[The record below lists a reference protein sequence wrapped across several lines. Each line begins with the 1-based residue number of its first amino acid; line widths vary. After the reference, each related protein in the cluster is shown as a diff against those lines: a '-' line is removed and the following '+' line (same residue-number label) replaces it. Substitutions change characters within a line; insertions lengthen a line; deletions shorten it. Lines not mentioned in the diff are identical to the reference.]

1 MEIALR
7 QINRAAL
14 FCDKGLSVAV
24 FPAGIVELETRAA
37 SKPDGGNGLVIES
50 RSEFIQTREA
60 VSAKRNQRIDGDVE
74 HIGCLAQVW
83 LRTSGVHS
91 SGICKGAGLRKTE
104 KAGRL
109 LCPPDGVRRLAPG
122 FCPGNLA
129 ARLCGRRS
137 RLGIRLRDAEVAADR
152 VLANLVDH
160 DFFGN
165 VRTREVEE
173 DWLVHGAILLFEAL
187 VFDGYSSAELV
198 ALLVHAP
205 EFDGDIPNLLRL
217 APAGDGEFN
226 VVPFAE
232 AAELVNFVMVAGDER
247 THLAARHLQVFAG
260 RIQVRLDAD
269 NLGVHGFHVIAGS
282 LGSEFRVNRGV

>member
-1 MEIALR
+1 MEIAFR
-7 QINRAAL
+7 KINRAAV
-14 FCDKGLSVAV
+14 FCDKGLGVAV

-37 SKPDGGNGLVIES
+37 SKPDGGNGFMIEH
-50 RSEFIQTREA
+50 RSELIQAKEA
-60 VSAKRNQRIDGDVE
+60 VSAEGNQSIDSDLE

-83 LRTSGVHS
+83 LRTSESILAEYVKALV
-91 SGICKGAGLRKTE
+91 SGKWKRRADCSARLMGL
-104 KAGRL
+104 
-109 LCPPDGVRRLAPG
+109 RRLAPG
-122 FCPGNLA
+122 FCLGNLA

-137 RLGIRLRDAEVAADR
+137 RLRIRLRDAEVAADR

-247 THLAARHLQVFAG
+247 THLAARHLQVLAG
-260 RIQVRLDAD
+260 RIQVRLDAY
-269 NLGVHGFHVIAGS
+269 NLGVHGFNVIAGS
-282 LGSEFRVNRGV
+282 LGS

>member
-1 MEIALR
+1 MEIAFR
-7 QINRAAL
+7 KINRAAV
-14 FCDKGLSVAV
+14 FRDKGLGVAV
-24 FPAGIVELETRAA
+24 FPAGIVESETRTV
-37 SKPDGGNGLVIES
+37 SKPDGGNGFVIEC
-50 RSEFIQTREA
+50 RGEFIQAMET
-60 VSAKRNQRIDGDVE
+60 VSAEGNQRIDSDVK
-74 HIGCLAQVW
+74 HTGCLAQAW

-91 SGICKGAGLRKTE
+91 IGICKGAGLGKIK

-109 LCPPDGVRRLAPG
+109 LCPPDGIRRLTPG
-122 FCPGNLA
+122 FCLGNLA

-137 RLGIRLRDAEVAADR
+137 RLRIRLRDAEVAADR
-152 VLANLVDH
+152 VLAKLVDY
-160 DFFGN
+160 DFFVN

-173 DWLVHGAILLFEAL
+173 DWFVHGAILLFEAL
-187 VFDGYSSAELV
+187 VCDGYGGAELV
-198 ALLVHAP
+198 TLFVHATQ
-205 EFDGDIPNLLRL
+205 FHSDIPNLLRL

-226 VVPFAE
+226 VVPFVE

-247 THLAARHLQVFAG
+247 TRLAARHLQVFAG

>member
-37 SKPDGGNGLVIES
+37 SEPDCGNGFVIEH
-50 RSEFIQTREA
+50 RSEFIQAKEA
-60 VSAKRNQRIDGDVE
+60 VSAEGNQSIDSDVE

-83 LRTSGVHS
+83 LRTSESILAEYVKAQV
-91 SGICKGAGLRKTE
+91 SGKWKRRADCSARLMGL
-104 KAGRL
+104 
-109 LCPPDGVRRLAPG
+109 RRLAPG
-122 FCPGNLA
+122 FCLGNLA
-129 ARLCGRRS
+129 TRLCGRSS
-137 RLGIRLRDAEVAADR
+137 RLRIRLRDAEVAADR
-152 VLANLVDH
+152 VLANLVDD
-160 DFFGN
+160 DFLGD
-165 VRTREVEE
+165 VRAREVEE

-187 VFDGYSSAELV
+187 VFDGYGGAELV
-198 ALLVHAP
+198 VLFVHATQ
-205 EFDGDIPNLLRL
+205 FHSDIPNLLRL

-232 AAELVNFVMVAGDER
+232 ASELVNFVMVAGDER
-247 THLAARHLQVFAG
+247 THLAARHLQVLAG